1 MVLNLYL
8 YRYFFSLFYF
18 IFALFYFLF
27 FVGKGDGSNCDVG
40 SEPTGRI
47 SKLEAIALKFIRKW
61 SVNIQN
67 MFDSLF
73 PSSYSSIISKDVRNN
88 DVFHLLLLL

>member
-1 MVLNLYL
+1 MLNLYL
-8 YRYFFSLFYF
+8 YTSFPYF
-18 IFALFYFLF
+18 F
-27 FVGKGDGSNCDVG
+27 FVGKGDESNCDVG
-40 SEPTGRI
+40 SEPTGGI

-67 MFDSLF
+67 IFDSLF